1 MVRRW
6 VHGGETPTPFVAGER
21 VIARAPVMDV
31 EGRRVVVATNEEA
44 EVIDIRPA
52 ILRHAFPAT
61 SKVAGWTTELPV
73 HDVVLRTLT
82 GEEVPV
88 PILRPGADMAAI
100 ERRLRR
106 EAVEER
112 ARWQHRFVFRRGIGR
127 LQAVYAMT
135 VHTAQGSTFGR
146 VFVDIGDITR
156 RAATNVLETQ
166 QLLYVAATRP
176 STAMILTG
184 LPGHPPPGKG

>member
-1 MVRRW
+1 
-6 VHGGETPTPFVAGER
+6 
-21 VIARAPVMDV
+21 
-31 EGRRVVVATNEEA
+31 
-44 EVIDIRPA
+44 
-52 ILRHAFPAT
+52 
-61 SKVAGWTTELPV
+61 
-73 HDVVLRTLT
+73 
-82 GEEVPV
+82 
-88 PILRPGADMAAI
+88 
-100 ERRLRR
+100 
-106 EAVEER
+106 
-112 ARWQHRFVFRRGIGR
+112 
-127 LQAVYAMT
+127 MT